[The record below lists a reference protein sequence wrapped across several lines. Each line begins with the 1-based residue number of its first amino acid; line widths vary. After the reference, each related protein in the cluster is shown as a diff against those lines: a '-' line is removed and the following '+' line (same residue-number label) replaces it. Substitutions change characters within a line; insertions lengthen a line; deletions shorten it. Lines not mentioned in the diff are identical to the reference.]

1 MEQRGEKNQNYS
13 IQARSGP
20 GAGRALL
27 TLERGGNRLSTTDH
41 DRDAAGLRYVYP
53 VLSRRARGLSV
64 GVNLN
69 VNNACNWRCIYCQV
83 PGLIRGSAPPVDLAR
98 LERELR
104 AFLSQVVHG
113 NYLEQA
119 APPEMRRL
127 NDVALSGN
135 GEPTSARGFDRV
147 VERIG
152 RVMQEIPV
160 PPQTKFILITNGS
173 LMHRP
178 AVQRGLARMGE
189 LNGEVW
195 FKVDRATREGLAKV
209 NHAGLSPERVQAHLE
224 IAARLCPTWIQ
235 TCVFLEDGR
244 PPSDA
249 ERAAYLA
256 FLADAL
262 RAGVPLKGVLLYG
275 LARPSMQPE
284 APWLAPVDDAWANT
298 LVQDIRRLGL
308 PVEWTP

>member
-1 MEQRGEKNQNYS
+1 MEQRGEKNQNCS
-13 IQARSGP
+13 IEARGRA
-20 GAGRALL
+20 GAGGALL
-27 TLERGGNRLSTTDH
+27 TPERGNKRLSTTDH
-41 DRDAAGLRYVYP
+41 DRDAVGLRYVYP
-53 VLSRRARGLSV
+53 VLSRRSRGLSV

-69 VNNACNWRCIYCQV
+69 TNNACNWRCLYCQV
-83 PGLIRGSAPPVDLAR
+83 PGLIRGSAPPVDLTR

-104 AFLSQVVHG
+104 AFLRQVVHG

-119 APPEMRRL
+119 VPPEMRRL

-135 GEPTSARGFDRV
+135 GEPTSVRGFDQV

-152 RVMQEIPV
+152 QVMQEIPV
-160 PPQTKFILITNGS
+160 PPHTKLILITNGS
-173 LMHRP
+173 LMHRS
-178 AVQRGLARMGE
+178 AVQRGLARMAA

-195 FKVDRATREGLAKV
+195 FKVDRATREGLARV
-209 NHAGLSPERVQAHLE
+209 NHAGLGPERVRAHLE

-235 TCVFLEDGR
+235 TCVFLEDGL
-244 PPSDA
+244 PPSGT

-262 RAGVPLKGVLLYG
+262 GAGIPLKGVLLYG

-284 APWLAPVDDAWANT
+284 APRLAPVDEAWGSA
-298 LVQDIRRLGL
+298 LAEDIRRLGL
-308 PVEWTP
+308 PAEWTP

>member
-1 MEQRGEKNQNYS
+1 M
-13 IQARSGP
+13 
-20 GAGRALL
+20 
-27 TLERGGNRLSTTDH
+27 TLERGGKRLSTTDH

-69 VNNACNWRCIYCQV
+69 TNNACNWRCIYCQV
-83 PGLIRGSAPPVDLAR
+83 PGLIRGSAPPVDLER

-104 AFLSQVVHG
+104 AFLSQVIHG

-160 PPQTKFILITNGS
+160 PPQTKLILITNGS
-173 LMHRP
+173 LMHRA

-195 FKVDRATREGLAKV
+195 FKLDRATREGLARV
-209 NHAGLSPERVQAHLE
+209 NHAGLGPERVRANLE
-224 IAARLCPTWIQ
+224 IAAGLCPTWIQ
-235 TCVFLEDGR
+235 TCVFLEDGMS
-244 PPSDA
+244 PSDG

-262 RAGVPLKGVLLYG
+262 RDGVPLKGVLLYS

-284 APWLAPVDDAWANT
+284 APRLAPVDDAWGRA
-298 LVQDIRRLGL
+298 LADDIRRLGL